1 MWQLLLFFSPFPQPN
16 RCFWCHSN
24 KAVFMRIL
32 KNIFVGL
39 LPFLLFSCQTEE
51 GLNGLSET
59 YESLL
64 DTWIMVERGYSPG
77 SGYITDP
84 VPAEPAQLIS
94 FLPDRRMHS
103 NISGLEEFNYY
114 LLEEDSSSGD
124 VLSFYHLNPVENPS
138 HAQVSSYS
146 VVFEE
151 GLLKLHFRWCIEGC
165 HMGFRPYTQ
174 GTDE

>member
-1 MWQLLLFFSPFPQPN
+1 M
-16 RCFWCHSN
+16 
-24 KAVFMRIL
+24 KIL

-39 LPFLLFSCQTEE
+39 LPFLLLSCQTEE
-51 GLNGLSET
+51 GLNGLSGT
-59 YESLL
+59 YGPLV

-94 FLPDRRMHS
+94 FMSDRRMHS
-103 NISGLEEFNYY
+103 NITDLEEFNYY
-114 LLEEDSSSGD
+114 LVEEDSSSGD
-124 VLSFYHLNPVENPS
+124 AVLSLYHLDPVENPG
-138 HAQVSSYS
+138 HAPASSYNL
-146 VVFEE
+146 VFEE